1 MILMKLFGFRHCC
14 CLALVLVLTGAF
26 AATGTAQIR
35 ASAAG
40 NQAEGLISEAVHA
53 LENGNTANAKTLV
66 QRALAASPDNVK
78 AHTLAGIL
86 ADRENNLQI
95 AERHFA
101 SAVKLSP
108 QTPET
113 HNNYGAILLKQNRLA
128 NAKREF
134 TTSLQL
140 NPNQQSAL
148 VNLGQIHFNEG
159 TPEALRSAKDLFHK
173 AQKLAPDAEVS
184 MALVITALRLN
195 ENTEAAEYYRQ
206 YFALAG
212 GSTNTDSSQK
222 VKQRLQLGALLR
234 ENNLLDEA
242 RQEFEAVAALE
253 PSNVE
258 ALIQLAR
265 VHLARKD
272 IQAAGRTLEGAV
284 ARGIDD
290 ARIFAAL
297 AEVYQAFNRFE
308 NAIPA
313 MRLAIKKEPGN
324 ELYRARYGLLLVD
337 AKAPAAAVIRLDE
350 AVKEFP
356 NSARLWLALGIAYT
370 DDNKTIE
377 ARSAFEKALAI
388 DPKLVPALAYL
399 AMSFSEEAKYEE
411 AAKIYERALSLDEKN
426 AVLHYLLAD
435 TLLKSTNPDLIRI
448 EKALKRSVTL
458 DAGLASAHLALGRL
472 YVRQNR
478 LVEALGSL
486 ESAVKLKPELIEAL
500 YQLGRVYARL
510 KRNDESQRTLAKFKQ
525 LNDLKT
531 EQKDIDRRELVRRLA
546 SVRF

>member
-1 MILMKLFGFRHCC
+1 MKLFGVQHCC
-14 CLALVLVLTGAF
+14 CLALALVLTGAF

-35 ASAAG
+35 ASAGG

-159 TPEALRSAKDLFHK
+159 TPEAFRSAKDLFHK
-173 AQKLAPDAEVS
+173 AQKLAPDAEVAR
-184 MALVITALRLN
+184 ALVITALRLN

-212 GSTNTDSSQK
+212 GSTNIDSSQK
-222 VKQRLQLGALLR
+222 IKQRLQLGALLR

-258 ALIQLAR
+258 ALVQLAR
-265 VHLARKD
+265 VQLARKD
-272 IQAAGRTLEGAV
+272 IQAAGRTLEAAV

-290 ARIFAAL
+290 ARIYAAL
-297 AEVYQAFNRFE
+297 ADVYQAFNRFE

-313 MRLAIKKEPGN
+313 MRLAIKKEPNN

-356 NSARLWLALGIAYT
+356 TSARLWLALGIAYT

-510 KRNDESQRTLAKFKQ
+510 KRNEESQRTLAKFKQ